1 MLHLVDYVLIHVQQP
16 YDVEPEKKQ
25 VTVWL
30 RGIILGYLTASGVQI
45 DMK

>member
-1 MLHLVDYVLIHVQQP
+1 MLYLVDYVLIHVQQS

-25 VTVWL
+25 VRVQL
-30 RGIILGYLTASGVQI
+30 RELIVGCVTASGVQI